1 MISSA
6 FISIIVKPFYNS
18 LIFLVDFLTN
28 DLGLA
33 IIILTIVFRFI
44 IFPLSKSQIKT
55 QIKMKEIQGPMK
67 ELKKKYKDDQQKMAQ
82 EMMKLY
88 KENDIKPFAGFL
100 MLFIQLPL
108 LFGFYYIFISTN
120 LPQINPDLI
129 YSFMPYPPEIDVNFI
144 GIDLTLKSYILAI
157 LAAITQYI
165 QAKLLFSGVKEG
177 NKPEKGSV
185 EDVMN
190 SVQKQMIFMMPII
203 LLFIAYNFGGIVALY
218 LLTSNV
224 FSIIQEMYL
233 KKTIKKPK
241 ELLVEKTEQ
250 TNPAN

>member
-1 MISSA
+1 MISSI

-33 IIILTIVFRFI
+33 IIILTVVFRFI

-55 QIKMKEIQGPMK
+55 QIKMKEIQGPMR

-100 MLFIQLPL
+100 LLFIQLPL
-108 LFGFYYIFISTN
+108 LFGFYYIFLRAG

-129 YSFMPYPPEIDVNFI
+129 YSFIPYPPQVDTNFF
-144 GIDLTLKSYILAI
+144 GISLAPPSKSILLAV
-157 LAAITQYI
+157 LAAATQYV
-165 QAKLLFSGVKEG
+165 QAKLLLSGNK
-177 NKPEKGSV
+177 NDSKPEKGSV

-190 SVQKQMIFMMPII
+190 GVQKQMVFVMPII

-233 KKTIKKPK
+233 KKTIKNPK
-241 ELLVEKTEQ
+241 KETKEKLEEKTV
-250 TNPAN
+250 